1 MGSQFHVRLR
11 KEQKKRRFLAPFF
24 RKFVKTNT
32 DAGGRQEQTKS
43 NMEKV
48 FQLVRHF
55 HFLDIPQKRTPDVW
69 AKSSNFLAVV

>member
-1 MGSQFHVRLR
+1 MFHEAEPQSSGDKQILILVVD
-11 KEQKKRRFLAPFF
+11 KNKQS
-24 RKFVKTNT
+24 
-32 DAGGRQEQTKS
+32 S

-48 FQLVRHF
+48 FQLIRRF